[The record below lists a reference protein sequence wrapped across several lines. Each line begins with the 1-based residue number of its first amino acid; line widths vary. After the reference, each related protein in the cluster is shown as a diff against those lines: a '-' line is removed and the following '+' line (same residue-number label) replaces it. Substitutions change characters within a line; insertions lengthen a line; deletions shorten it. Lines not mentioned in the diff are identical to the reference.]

1 MSVRTITGNLA
12 ADPEVV
18 QAGSIRITKLRIIEN
33 TGEYRKGQWISHD
46 TPTTHHVEARF
57 ELGENA
63 AATLHT
69 GDRVI
74 VVGRERTT
82 SWDAGEGKRYG
93 RVVDADNIGPDLNR
107 AIAQVRRV
115 TPDDDGQ

>member
-1 MSVRTITGNLA
+1 MATRTIIGNLA

-18 QAGSIRITKLRIIEN
+18 QAGSIKITKLRVIEN
-33 TGEYRKGQWISHD
+33 TGEYRKGQWIQHD

-63 AATLHT
+63 AATLHI
-69 GDRVI
+69 GDAVI

-82 SWDAGEGKRYG
+82 SWEAGEGKRYG
-93 RVVDADNIGPDLNR
+93 RVIDADNIGPDLSR
-107 AIAQVRRV
+107 AVAQVRRV
-115 TPDDDGQ
+115 TVDDDGR